1 MSYHRGRSASGR
13 DITVV
18 SYDAHILAQSSGGG
32 VGQVVT
38 RTNAAGET
46 ERFLYSQDG
55 YEYWE
60 VEGGS
65 PPSDTGAVA
74 EERHAG
80 SNTYN
85 TLLPHGSSEYWRNVL
100 HCIGC

>member
-1 MSYHRGRSASGR
+1 MSYYRDRSASGR
-13 DITVV
+13 EITVV
-18 SYDAHILAQSSGGG
+18 SYDSRILAQSAGGG
-32 VGQVVT
+32 GAQRAI
-38 RTNAAGET
+38 RTNAEGQT
-46 ERFLYSQDG
+46 ERFLYSEGG

-74 EERHAG
+74 EERHFG

-85 TLLPHGSSEYWRNVL
+85 TLLPHGSSEYWRNVSL
-100 HCIGC
+100 CIGC